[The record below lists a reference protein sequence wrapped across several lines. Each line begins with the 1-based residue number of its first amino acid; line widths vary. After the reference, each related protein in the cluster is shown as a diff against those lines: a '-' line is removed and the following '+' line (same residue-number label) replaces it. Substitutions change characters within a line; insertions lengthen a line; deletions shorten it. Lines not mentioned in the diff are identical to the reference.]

1 MRIYH
6 RLCDEHGFTGCYSTV
21 KKYVRKKKY
30 VMKTLSAGY
39 LPLEHPKGWG
49 QVDFGLA
56 EGEWAA
62 TGERFPFYALT
73 ISFPGSNNGVTQAFP
88 SQNQECLLE
97 GMKRIFEHIGGVPP
111 RLRFDN
117 MTTAVAQVLKDGE
130 RVLTDGFTRFM
141 LHYRFQADFCNPA
154 SGNEKGNVE
163 NKVGYSRRNAF
174 VPVPVITSFEEF
186 NEQLMRQ
193 VKLGGMAKGWRSVPY
208 ENTEQYVTDLLTL
221 ELQERETNRIN
232 RMVKTA
238 GFRVMKTLDDF
249 VWNSAI
255 ELPGGLPQEYMT
267 DLQFLAPK
275 ENLIFMGSVGTGKT
289 HLATAI
295 ALKAC
300 QEGRR
305 VRFFTA
311 AELANILLEKNTKG
325 TLNNYLGTLKK
336 VELVVIDEIGF
347 VPLHKDAA
355 ELLFQVISDCY
366 ERKSLIITSNLEF
379 SQWNTVFGDNRL
391 TAALVDRLIHH
402 SHIVIFSGESYRLT
416 QSLNRQRAYT

>member
-1 MRIYH
+1 MLRMAQIKYIKDLYENEEASLREICRI
-6 RLCDEHGFTGCYSTV
+6 TGHSFET
-21 KKYVRKKKY
+21 VRKY
-30 VMKTLSAGY
+30 AYQENWSEDN
-39 LPLEHPKGWG
+39 LPDIEPQSYPVLQDFIPIIDKWLEEDRK
-49 QVDFGLA
+49 A
-56 EGEWAA
+56 
-62 TGERFPFYALT
+62 
-73 ISFPGSNNGVTQAFP
+73 
-88 SQNQECLLE
+88 
-97 GMKRIFEHIGGVPP
+97 P
-111 RLRFDN
+111 RKQR
-117 MTTAVAQVLKDGE
+117 
-130 RVLTDGFTRFM
+130 
-141 LHYRFQADFCNPA
+141 H
-154 SGNEKGNVE
+154 
-163 NKVGYSRRNAF
+163 
-174 VPVPVITSFEEF
+174 
-186 NEQLMRQ
+186 
-193 VKLGGMAKGWRSVPY
+193 
-208 ENTEQYVTDLLTL
+208 
-221 ELQERETNRIN
+221 
-232 RMVKTA
+232 
-238 GFRVMKTLDDF
+238 
-249 VWNSAI
+249 
-255 ELPGGLPQEYMT
+255 
-267 DLQFLAPK
+267 
-275 ENLIFMGSVGTGKT
+275 
-289 HLATAI
+289 TAI